1 MSSCSDFDEGYDT
14 RFLLPQGVGDTEDV
28 ERYEPGGFHPV
39 HLGDR
44 YDGGRYRVAHKL
56 GAGIM
61 TSGAICWRHCPRYQ
75 NTKLLCSTTSYQKS
89 SSTIRQAV
97 SRRGR
102 CLITLGFISTGPI
115 MSSSTTNAE
124 LGAGYVL
131 TQSPIEAYI
140 LVDEGKYDGAR
151 QSIINGAR
159 VDIG

>member
-44 YDGGRYRVAHKL
+44 YDGGRYRVVHKL

-75 NTKLLCSTTSYQKS
+75 NTKLLCSTPYDLLSKIFVYNPTS
-89 SSTIRQAV
+89 R
-97 SRRGR
+97 
-102 CLITLGFISTGPI
+102 
-115 MSSSTTNAE
+115 
-124 LGAGYVL
+124 L
-131 TQSPIEAYI
+131 T
-140 LVDEGKYDGAR
+140 AR
-151 QSIINGAR
+151 EMLDHPWFRLNGSNH
-159 VDIG
+159 VI